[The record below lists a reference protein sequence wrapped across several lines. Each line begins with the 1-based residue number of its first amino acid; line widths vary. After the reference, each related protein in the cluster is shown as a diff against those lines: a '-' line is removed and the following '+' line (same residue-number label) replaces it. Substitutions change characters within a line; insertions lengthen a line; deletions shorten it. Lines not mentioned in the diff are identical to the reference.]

1 MLLWFRPAAAASIQP
16 LAQELPYAAGNAP
29 IIIIIIMAVSQ
40 VNGVKMDYSINDLEQ
55 QGG

>member
-29 IIIIIIMAVSQ
+29 IIIIIMAVSQ
-40 VNGVKMDYSINDLEQ
+40 VNGVKMDYSVNDLEQ